1 MEIIKFFLS
10 PDLKEETT
18 WGGKLSNAFSAFKFT
33 VISSIVL
40 VIALVFIHL
49 VIVRVFNFE
58 YSIMDTTK
66 KFRNA
71 IFSRTPLEIFFFGV
85 VLIPLVEE
93 LTFRAFFDFRRISI
107 SLSVAGLIY
116 ILTKVM
122 FTVEIGVG
130 SAVVGFTISILALS
144 ESAVEFMRRNYR
156 LLFYLS
162 ALLFVSLHVFNY
174 NLTAFKAFDYFAM
187 PVLLGPQIIGSMS
200 YSFLRVRNGLVWS
213 YVVHAVENMI
223 FFLPFII

>member
-18 WGGKLSNAFSAFKFT
+18 WGGKLLNAFSAFKFT
-33 VISSIVL
+33 AISFILL
-40 VIALVFIHL
+40 VIALAIIHL
-49 VIVRVFNFE
+49 VVVKGFNCE

-85 VLIPLVEE
+85 VLIPLLEE
-93 LTFRAFFDFRRISI
+93 LTFRAFLDFRRISI
-107 SLSVAGLIY
+107 ALSVAGLIY

-122 FTVEIGVG
+122 FTLEIGVG
-130 SAVVGFTISILALS
+130 SAVVGFTVSILALS

-156 LLFYLS
+156 LLFYSS

-174 NLTAFKAFDYFAM
+174 NLPAFKAFDYFAL
-187 PVLLGPQIIGSMS
+187 PVLLGPQIIGSIN

-213 YVVHAVENMI
+213 YVFHAVENLI
-223 FFLPFII
+223 CFLPYII